1 MTQDWAAVQK
11 ATYCDKGYGETKRA
25 LTQERFIKTLG
36 MLRPHSRV
44 LDLGCNDGSFTQL
57 LQDKGFEVTGADF
70 GEIIQKAQEEHPK
83 CHFIATNIDSVDFL
97 EKSFDAVIALGLI
110 EHLVG
115 DIEFMRKAYRW
126 LTPNGRIF
134 LSTPLS
140 PEKICEED
148 STHIRFYPP
157 YSLLRLLEVCEFKIS
172 RIDIFREVDEYL
184 IIGEK
189 AGEKSGIV

>member
-1 MTQDWAAVQK
+1 MTDWTAVQK
-11 ATYCDKGYGETKRA
+11 ATYSSIGYGETKRA
-25 LTQERFIKTLG
+25 LAQERFIKTLSV
-36 MLRPHSRV
+36 LRPHSHI

-57 LQDKGFEVTGADF
+57 LQDAGFEVTGVDF
-70 GEIIQKAQEEHPK
+70 GEIIQRAQIEHPK
-83 CHFIATNIDSVDFL
+83 CDLLAADIEDLDFP

-115 DIEFMRKAYRW
+115 DIEFVRKAYRW
-126 LTPNGRIF
+126 LTPNGQIF

-140 PEKICEED
+140 PEKICEEN
-148 STHIRFYPP
+148 SAHIRFYPP
-157 YSLLRLLEVCEFKIS
+157 YSLLRLLEVSGFKIS

-189 AGEKSGIV
+189 AGEKPGIV